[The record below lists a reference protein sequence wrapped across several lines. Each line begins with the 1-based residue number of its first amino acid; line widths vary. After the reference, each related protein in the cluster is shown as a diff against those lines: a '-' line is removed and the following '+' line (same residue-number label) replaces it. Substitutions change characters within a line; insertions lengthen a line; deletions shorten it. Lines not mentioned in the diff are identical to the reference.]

1 MVSWGQEEGFGQG
14 EAGERDKKEAWGI
27 SVDDGNVYTL
37 DCYDILQWHT
47 YVKSYHI
54 VDAIYSMCS
63 LFYASITLFLIWR
76 RETREYETTIFWLA
90 LVALSAIFY
99 LLSTRLSNR
108 YYYPYFLK

>member
-37 DCYDILQWHT
+37 DCYILQWYT
-47 YVKSYHI
+47 YVKMYHI

-63 LFYASITLFLIWR
+63 LFYASITLFYMKKRNKGIWN
-76 RETREYETTIFWLA
+76 Y
-90 LVALSAIFY
+90 Y
-99 LLSTRLSNR
+99 LLIVFSCSICNILPTAHKIIKQVLLSL
-108 YYYPYFLK
+108 FS